1 MLTKSDLLRR
11 LSNRVDEQQRSPTVL
26 VVDDDPAITRL
37 CRLVLERAGY
47 VVETAGDGRDA
58 LDLIEANEYAAVLLD
73 LQMPYMHG
81 ATLLALL
88 GRDEPEVLKRVI
100 VMTGLPE
107 AALADVHGVVASV
120 LRKPMTDG
128 DLVQQ
133 VRRCIDPGV
142 LPVEVGDRT
151 ARARLR

>member
-1 MLTKSDLLRR
+1 M
-11 LSNRVDEQQRSPTVL
+11 L

-47 VVETAGDGRDA
+47 RVETASDGRNA
-58 LDLIEANEYAAVLLD
+58 LDLINLNEYAAVLLD

-88 GRDEPEVLKRVI
+88 GRDKPELLKKVI

-107 AALADVHGVVASV
+107 AALADMHGAVASV

-128 DLVQQ
+128 DLLQQ
-133 VRRCIDPGV
+133 VRRCIDPSL

-151 ARARLR
+151 ARAQIR